1 MTRAVAT
8 EGAVTDTRRYLD
20 QWSNLAGERL
30 SEIEEFD
37 FALRDTDTPR
47 RSIGGREIL
56 ESFPE
61 IYWLEN
67 TRKYNTSLHD
77 SDICLSINESMF
89 HGVQIPEND
98 FGRIFS
104 TARIA
109 QFVTD
114 KKSKFDRNREWLYY
128 ITESNEILDS
138 PRMPSED
145 TELDID
151 NAKLRVEYLQE
162 TLLLTETEV
171 AVASGTRQQNK
182 RESVSVWKREG
193 KLFAVRHSGIELYPA
208 FQFEDGAP
216 LPIVERILTV
226 LPKDMSGW
234 QVAMWFASGNGWLGG
249 DEPQERLLD
258 PEAVIVAAQRLADPA
273 IG

>member
-8 EGAVTDTRRYLD
+8 EGAATDTRRYLD

-47 RSIGGREIL
+47 RSIGGRGIL
-56 ESFPE
+56 ENFPE
-61 IYWLEN
+61 IYIED
-67 TRKYNTSLHD
+67 TQKYKTSLHD
-77 SDICLSINESMF
+77 SDIRLSDNESGL
-89 HGVQIPEND
+89 HAQIPEND
-98 FGRIFS
+98 FSHIFS
-104 TARIA
+104 TARIVL
-109 QFVTD
+109 FVTD
-114 KKSKFDRNREWLYY
+114 RESKYVRNRQWLYY
-128 ITESNEILDS
+128 IAESNKILEP
-138 PRMPSED
+138 PRMPAED

-151 NAKLRVEYLQE
+151 NAKLRAEYLQE

-171 AVASGTRQQNK
+171 AAVSGTRQQNK

-193 KLFAVRHSGIELYPA
+193 KLFAVRHSGIDLYPA

-216 LPIVERILTV
+216 LPIMERILTV

-249 DEPQERLLD
+249 DEPQERLSEPD
-258 PEAVIVAAQRLADPA
+258 AVIVAAQRLADPA
-273 IG
+273 VG